1 MDFIGA
7 IGQALEHF
15 AINIAGVMAISV
27 LMFAYVEI
35 SRHKR
40 EEREAK
46 ARKEIALSTTT
57 QLLAGALMVD
67 SPLLIAI
74 RDALSASVPITDL
87 SLWDDRHQI
96 GTFGDKPPKRPAT
109 CSVPLPNGGEV
120 KVWVPTGEF
129 GNDQFCDE
137 VRSLTEHIL
146 PWLSASLSAS
156 AAYLNIRTEAS
167 TDPLTGLG
175 NRRQLYFERRRHSET
190 KSRIGI
196 ALVDINNLKT
206 VNDTYG
212 HKAGDALI
220 KGVALLLSE
229 ITRTEDTVV
238 RMGGDEFL
246 IIARGAS
253 KDRLVSLKRRLRHL
267 VASSTISVGPN
278 KAISIGIAI
287 GLASLPDDTEDWEE
301 LLSIADAKMY
311 VDKQRQKKART
322 SRLNGR

>member
-1 MDFIGA
+1 MEELSTNISG
-7 IGQALEHF
+7 IIVICVLLF
-15 AINIAGVMAISV
+15 A
-27 LMFAYVEI
+27 FVEI
-35 SRHKR
+35 SKHKKD
-40 EEREAK
+40 ERATQE
-46 ARKEIALSTTT
+46 RKNNALTSST

-74 RDALSASVPITDL
+74 RDTLSAAVPITDL
-87 SLWDDRHQI
+87 ALWDDRHQI
-96 GTFGDKPPKRPAT
+96 ATFGSKLPKRDPNCT
-109 CSVPLPNGGEV
+109 IPLPNGGEIQIWMPTNDTGDLQFYNEV
-120 KVWVPTGEF
+120 K
-129 GNDQFCDE
+129 
-137 VRSLTEHIL
+137 SLTEQLL
-146 PWLSASLSAS
+146 PWLSASLLAS

-175 NRRQLYFERRRHSET
+175 NRRLLYFERRRHSET

-196 ALVDINNLKT
+196 ALIDINNLKT

-220 KGVALLLSE
+220 KGVATLLSGV
-229 ITRTEDTVV
+229 TRAEDTVV

-253 KDRLVSLKRRLRHL
+253 NDRLNALKRRLRHL
-267 VASSTISVGPN
+267 VASSCISVAPN
-278 KAISIGIAI
+278 KTISIGIAI

-311 VDKQRQKKART
+311 VDKQRQRRART
-322 SRLNGR
+322 PRLHGT